1 MNKPKLNLMMLGIIV
16 FFTNNKMLSGSKIRQ
31 KLAARNNFAT
41 VQIVNLPVSQESF
54 LPWRILLYG
63 DILSAGS
70 QTNTS

>member
-16 FFTNNKMLSGSKIRQ
+16 FFTNNKMSSGSKIRQ

-41 VQIVNLPVSQESF
+41 VQIVNLPVNQESF

>member
-1 MNKPKLNLMMLGIIV
+1 
-16 FFTNNKMLSGSKIRQ
+16 MLSGSKIRQ